1 MHLVLADDH
10 KLVLDALMALLKKL
24 RPEIEISKATDFD
37 QALTSVSS
45 ADALDLVV
53 LDVNMPGMN
62 GLEGLKTMKQ
72 RFPELPVILLSG
84 QGDPR
89 LVRDALSN
97 GAAGFIPKDL
107 AGEAMLRALE
117 LVLSGETYV
126 PTIALSDTPTRTPY
140 KVHSGFGGENPL
152 ERLTRRESQVLALL
166 VHGQS
171 NKEIARELGLKDVT
185 VAFHMKGIFQKLQVS
200 NRTEAVSTALSLGL
214 SV

>member
-10 KLVLDALMALLKKL
+10 KLVLDALQALLKKL
-24 RPEIEISKATDFD
+24 RPEIEITKATDFD
-37 QALTSVSS
+37 QVLERVSN
-45 ADALDLVV
+45 ARVLDLVV

-62 GLEGLKTMKQ
+62 GLEGLKTMK
-72 RFPELPVILLSG
+72 RRYPDLPVILLSG
-84 QGDPR
+84 EGDPR

-126 PTIALSDTPTRTPY
+126 PTIALTQPSRQAPY
-140 KVHSGFGGENPL
+140 KPEPWRDPASPL
-152 ERLTRRESQVLALL
+152 HRLTRRESEVLSLL
-166 VHGQS
+166 IHGRS
-171 NKEIARELGLKDVT
+171 NKDIAKQLGLKDVT
-185 VAFHMKGIFQKLQVS
+185 VAFHLKGIFHKLGAS

-214 SV
+214 SP